1 MHHVQQKIKQFLQY
15 LYRNKVDV
23 VKVGVLVLF
32 VLWTSFQKYKVFDE
46 SGGDFEAYRNAT
58 KDLLSG
64 VNPYEYTVKS
74 FTQEYDEW
82 GDEIRH
88 GYAYLPGLMYVQAP
102 LYLLSNAINYP
113 LPRVWRFPLLA
124 VDMAISGILIWVL
137 YKKDNWM
144 RYLETLFAVVV
155 WSFHPFFAVIGSYT
169 NWEPYA
175 VFFLLVALVAL
186 EKKPDLAAVMFSIAV
201 AFKTFPVILL
211 PLFLLKTKNKLRFLM
226 IGALIYFVISI
237 PFMGSWEDF
246 GQYIQ
251 GSLLVHGSRELQG
264 RPILS
269 YLTLITPLNF
279 YQVLLASL
287 YSALAML
294 TSWIIPTVL
303 LVKKKITN
311 KYILA
316 MISFGLYFLFTPV
329 LNRTHLIWGI
339 PFLILGLFEAT
350 KNKKWIYFVGLAT
363 FYVFYAWYLSMW
375 FRGFRFDG
383 NSIYL

>member
-1 MHHVQQKIKQFLQY
+1 MFQKLKKFSTY
-15 LYRNKVDV
+15 LLENKKDV
-23 VKVGVLVLF
+23 AKIGLLVVF

-64 VNPYEYTVKS
+64 INPYEYTVKS

-82 GDEIRH
+82 GEEIRH
-88 GYAYLPGLMYVQAP
+88 GYAYLPGLMYIQAP
-102 LYLLSNAINYP
+102 LYLLSNATGYP
-113 LPRVWRFPLLA
+113 LQRTWRLPLLA
-124 VDMAISGILIWVL
+124 VDMAIAGMLIWYL
-137 YKKDNWM
+137 YKKDDNLS
-144 RYLETLFAVVV
+144 YLITVAAVFT
-155 WSFHPFFAVIGSYT
+155 WSFHPFFAVVGSYT

-175 VFFLLVALVAL
+175 VFFLLAAVLAL
-186 EKKPDLAAVMFSIAV
+186 EKKPDLSAVMFSTAV
-201 AFKTFPVILL
+201 AFKTFPIILL
-211 PLFLLKTKNKLRFLM
+211 PLFLMKTKNKIRFLM
-226 IGALIYFVISI
+226 IGALIFFIISI
-237 PFMGSWEDF
+237 PFMGTWEDF

-264 RPILS
+264 RPLLS

-279 YQVLLASL
+279 YQVGLASL
-287 YSALAML
+287 YSALALL
-294 TSWIIPTVL
+294 TAMIVPSWL
-303 LVKKKITN
+303 LFKEKIKN

-316 MISFGLYFLFTPV
+316 MISFGIYYLFTPV

-350 KNKKWIYFVGLAT
+350 KNKKWIYFAGLFV

-375 FRGFRFDG
+375 FRGFRFEG
-383 NSIYL
+383 NTIYL